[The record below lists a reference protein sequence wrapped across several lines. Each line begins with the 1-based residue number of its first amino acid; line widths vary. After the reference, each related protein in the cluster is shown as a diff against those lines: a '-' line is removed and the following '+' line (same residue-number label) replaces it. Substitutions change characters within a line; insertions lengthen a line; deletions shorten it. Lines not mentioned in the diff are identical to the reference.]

1 LIVYINFSFRVQRKR
16 SVEVLGTNQEVL
28 LLFPLG
34 ARAMPGGAR
43 LTEPMLEHGEVLV
56 KARKRSIFPSEASV
70 TNEMAIRLF
79 LAIA

>member
-1 LIVYINFSFRVQRKR
+1 M
-16 SVEVLGTNQEVL
+16 
-28 LLFPLG
+28 LFPLG

-43 LTEPMLEHGEVLV
+43 LTEPMLEHGWLLV